1 MTDDVKTD
9 VKIELG
15 SEEIKEAP
23 KNEVAIYEE
32 IVKDLAIVQDKTQ
45 FNVPVAKVFGAGSL
59 AKTESFGG
67 RTLAQNTELVDKALQ
82 NTNELQNIWNRSHS
96 QWDWKHINLHY
107 HGDFK
112 NVRQLAA
119 EINRKKQAISE
130 AKWKHVKNEISIKKI
145 EEKLQDANL
154 DYWKEIDL
162 QIQLAEKRESM
173 ANGMVYIEGAM
184 KDILA
189 LNELY
194 EQMKDKF
201 EGFTE
206 EDFEKEESKSHL
218 KRSVVQCIRDVRQTG
233 SITKGEQEYLEQIGV
248 NPTKMLFLIREYINK
263 EEARND
269 WDVSGLHKFVAGI
282 VDELIDVM
290 QVDKKKMEI
299 MGFNPDPST
308 LLSYDKPVALKLAH
322 QPQEENFSEDDSQ
335 KEE

>member
-1 MTDDVKTD
+1 MSDDVKID
-9 VKIELG
+9 LQDEIKLEMN
-15 SEEIKEAP
+15 EEIETP
-23 KNEVAIYEE
+23 VKNEVAVYEE
-32 IVKDLAIVQDKTQ
+32 IVRDLAIITDKTQ

-67 RTLAQNTELVDKALQ
+67 RSPAQNTELVDKALQ
-82 NTNELQNIWNRSHS
+82 NTNELQNVWNRSHS
-96 QWDWKHINLHY
+96 QWTWKHINLHY
-107 HGDFK
+107 HGDVK
-112 NVRQLAA
+112 NVRQIAA
-119 EINRKKQAISE
+119 EMNRKKSALNE
-130 AKWKHVKNEISIKKI
+130 AKWKHVKNEIAIKKI
-145 EEKLQDANL
+145 EEKLLTEKL

-162 QIQLAEKRESM
+162 QIQLAEKREAM

-184 KDILA
+184 KDVLA

-206 EDFEKEESKSHL
+206 DEFEREESKSHL

-248 NPTKMLFLIREYINK
+248 NPTKMLYLIREYINK
-263 EEARND
+263 EETKDD
-269 WDVSGLHKFVAGI
+269 WSVTGLHKFVAGI

-290 QVDKKKMEI
+290 KVDKKKMEI

-308 LLSYDKPVALKLAH
+308 LLSYDKKVALKLTH
-322 QPQEENFSEDDSQ
+322 QEEETPFSDD
-335 KEE
+335 EE

>member
-15 SEEIKEAP
+15 SEEIQEAP
-23 KNEVAIYEE
+23 KNEVAVYEE

-67 RTLAQNTELVDKALQ
+67 RSLAENTELVDKALQ

-96 QWDWKHINLHY
+96 QWTWKHINLHY

-112 NVRQLAA
+112 NVRQIAA
-119 EINRKKQAISE
+119 EMNRKKAALNE
-130 AKWKHVKNEISIKKI
+130 AKWKHVKNEIAIKKI
-145 EEKLQDANL
+145 EEKLLTEKL

-162 QIQLAEKRESM
+162 QIQLAEKREAM

-184 KDILA
+184 KDVLA

-206 EDFEKEESKSHL
+206 DEFEREESKSHL

-290 QVDKKKMEI
+290 KVDKKKMEI

-308 LLSYDKPVALKLAH
+308 LLSYDKKVALKLTH
-322 QPQEENFSEDDSQ
+322 QEEETPFSDD
-335 KEE
+335 EE

>member
-1 MTDDVKTD
+1 MSDDVKID
-9 VKIELG
+9 LQDEIKLEMN
-15 SEEIKEAP
+15 EEIETP
-23 KNEVAIYEE
+23 VKNEVAVYEE
-32 IVKDLAIVQDKTQ
+32 IVKDLAIVTDKTQ

-67 RTLAQNTELVDKALQ
+67 RSLAQNTELVDKALQ

-96 QWDWKHINLHY
+96 QWTWKHINLHY

-112 NVRQLAA
+112 NVRQIAA
-119 EINRKKQAISE
+119 EMNRKKSALNE
-130 AKWKHVKNEISIKKI
+130 AKWKHVKNEIAIKKI
-145 EEKLQDANL
+145 EEKLQTEDL

-162 QIQLAEKRESM
+162 QIQLAEKREAM

-184 KDILA
+184 KDVLA

-206 EDFEKEESKSHL
+206 DEFEREESKSHL

-248 NPTKMLFLIREYINK
+248 NPTKMLYLIREYINK
-263 EEARND
+263 EEAKND
-269 WDVSGLHKFVAGI
+269 WDVSGLHRFVAGI

-290 QVDKKKMEI
+290 KVDKKKMEI

-308 LLSYDKPVALKLAH
+308 MLSYDKPVALKLTH
-322 QPQEENFSEDDSQ
+322 QEEEAPSDD
-335 KEE
+335 EE

>member
-1 MTDDVKTD
+1 MSDDVKID
-9 VKIELG
+9 LQDEIKLEMN
-15 SEEIKEAP
+15 EEIETP
-23 KNEVAIYEE
+23 VKNEVAVYEE
-32 IVKDLAIVQDKTQ
+32 IVKDLAIITDKTQ

-67 RTLAQNTELVDKALQ
+67 RSLAQNTELVDKALQ

-96 QWDWKHINLHY
+96 QWTWKHINLHY

-112 NVRQLAA
+112 NVRQIAA
-119 EINRKKQAISE
+119 EMNRKKSALNE
-130 AKWKHVKNEISIKKI
+130 AKWKHVKNEIAIKKI
-145 EEKLQDANL
+145 EEKLQTEKL

-162 QIQLAEKRESM
+162 QIQLAEKREAM

-184 KDILA
+184 KDVLA

-206 EDFEKEESKSHL
+206 DEFEREESKSHL

-263 EEARND
+263 EEAKND
-269 WDVSGLHKFVAGI
+269 WDVSGLHRFVAGI

-290 QVDKKKMEI
+290 KVDKKKMEI

-308 LLSYDKPVALKLAH
+308 MLSYDKPVALKLTH
-322 QPQEENFSEDDSQ
+322 QEEEAPLSDD
-335 KEE
+335 EE

>member
-9 VKIELG
+9 VQLELNDEIETP
-15 SEEIKEAP
+15 I
-23 KNEVAIYEE
+23 KNEVAIYEQ
-32 IVKDLAIVQDKTQ
+32 IVKDLAFVKDKNQ

-67 RTLAQNTELVDKALQ
+67 RSLAQNTELVDKALQ
-82 NTNELQNIWNRSHS
+82 NTTELQNIWNRSHS
-96 QWDWKHINLHY
+96 QWTWKYINLSY

-112 NVRQLAA
+112 NLRQISA
-119 EINRKKQAISE
+119 EITSKKQALNQ
-130 AKWKHVKNEISIKKI
+130 AKWKHVKNEIAIKKI
-145 EEKLQDANL
+145 EEKLQTEDL

-162 QIQLAEKRESM
+162 QIQLAEKREAM
-173 ANGMVYIEGAM
+173 AEGMFYIEGAM
-184 KDILA
+184 KDVLA

-194 EQMKDKF
+194 EQMKDKY

-206 EDFEKEESKSHL
+206 DDFEREEAKSHL

-263 EEARND
+263 EETKDD
-269 WDVSGLHKFVAGI
+269 WSVSGLHKFVADI

-290 QVDKKKMEI
+290 KVDKKKMEI
-299 MGFNPDPST
+299 MGFDPEPSA
-308 LLSYDKPVALKLAH
+308 LLSYDKPVALKLTR
-322 QPQEENFSEDDSQ
+322 QGEEDGSC
-335 KEE
+335 

>member
-1 MTDDVKTD
+1 MSDDVKID
-9 VKIELG
+9 LQDEIKLEMN
-15 SEEIKEAP
+15 EEIETP
-23 KNEVAIYEE
+23 VKNEVAVYEE
-32 IVKDLAIVQDKTQ
+32 IVKDLAIVTDKTQ

-67 RTLAQNTELVDKALQ
+67 RSLAQNTELVDKALQ

-96 QWDWKHINLHY
+96 QWTWKHINLHY

-112 NVRQLAA
+112 NVRQIAA
-119 EINRKKQAISE
+119 EMNRKKSALNE
-130 AKWKHVKNEISIKKI
+130 AKWKHVKNEIAIKKI
-145 EEKLQDANL
+145 EEKLQTEKL

-162 QIQLAEKRESM
+162 QIQLAEKREAM

-184 KDILA
+184 KDVLA

-206 EDFEKEESKSHL
+206 DEFEREESKSHL

-248 NPTKMLFLIREYINK
+248 NPTKMLYLIREYINK
-263 EEARND
+263 EETKDD
-269 WDVSGLHKFVAGI
+269 WSVTGLHKFVAGI

-290 QVDKKKMEI
+290 KVDKKKMEI

-308 LLSYDKPVALKLAH
+308 LLSYDKKVALKLTH
-322 QPQEENFSEDDSQ
+322 QEEEAPFSDD
-335 KEE
+335 EE

>member
-1 MTDDVKTD
+1 MSDDVKTD
-9 VKIELG
+9 VQVEMN
-15 SEEIKEAP
+15 EEIETP
-23 KNEVAIYEE
+23 VKNEVAVYEE
-32 IVKDLAIVQDKTQ
+32 IVKDLAIVTDKTQ

-67 RTLAQNTELVDKALQ
+67 RSLAQNTELVDKALQ

-96 QWDWKHINLHY
+96 QWTWKHINLHY

-112 NVRQLAA
+112 NVRQIAA
-119 EINRKKQAISE
+119 EMNRKKSALNE
-130 AKWKHVKNEISIKKI
+130 AKWKHVKNEIAIKKI
-145 EEKLQDANL
+145 EEKLQTEKL

-162 QIQLAEKRESM
+162 QIQLAEKREAM

-184 KDILA
+184 KDVLA

-206 EDFEKEESKSHL
+206 DEFEREESKSHL

-248 NPTKMLFLIREYINK
+248 NPTKMLYLIREYINK
-263 EEARND
+263 EETKDD
-269 WDVSGLHKFVAGI
+269 WSVTGLHKFVAGI

-290 QVDKKKMEI
+290 KVDKKKMEI

-308 LLSYDKPVALKLAH
+308 LLSYDKKVALKLTH
-322 QPQEENFSEDDSQ
+322 QEEAPFSDD
-335 KEE
+335 EE

>member
-1 MTDDVKTD
+1 
-9 VKIELG
+9 
-15 SEEIKEAP
+15 
-23 KNEVAIYEE
+23 
-32 IVKDLAIVQDKTQ
+32 
-45 FNVPVAKVFGAGSL
+45 VPVAKVFGAGSL

-67 RTLAQNTELVDKALQ
+67 RSLAQNTELVDKALQ
-82 NTNELQNIWNRSHS
+82 NTDELQNIWNRSHS
-96 QWDWKHINLHY
+96 QWTWKHINLHY

-112 NVRQLAA
+112 NVRQIAA
-119 EINRKKQAISE
+119 EMNRKKSALNE
-130 AKWKHVKNEISIKKI
+130 AKWKHVKNEIAIKKI
-145 EEKLQDANL
+145 EEKLQTEDL

-162 QIQLAEKRESM
+162 QIQLAEKREAM

-184 KDILA
+184 KDVLA

-206 EDFEKEESKSHL
+206 DEFEREESKSHL

-248 NPTKMLFLIREYINK
+248 NPTKMLYLIREYINK
-263 EEARND
+263 EEAKND
-269 WDVSGLHKFVAGI
+269 WDVSGLHRFVAGI

-290 QVDKKKMEI
+290 KVDKKKMVI

-308 LLSYDKPVALKLAH
+308 MLSYDKPVALKLAH
-322 QPQEENFSEDDSQ
+322 QEEEAPSDD
-335 KEE
+335 EE